1 MGKILLFLLLAA
13 VVYLLLR
20 SRSGESRTGARAAA
34 PAEDMV
40 ACARCGL
47 NVPRS
52 EAVQWRGLA
61 FCSDEHRL
69 LGPG

>member
-1 MGKILLFLLLAA
+1 MGKLLLLLLLGAVIYFLLRP
-13 VVYLLLR
+13 R
-20 SRSGESRTGARAAA
+20 STREGRPSHGA

-52 EAVQWRGLA
+52 EAVQSQGFV
-61 FCSDEHRL
+61 FCSDEHRV
-69 LGPG
+69 LGPS

>member
-1 MGKILLFLLLAA
+1 MGKILFLLLLAA
-13 VVYLLLR
+13 ALYLLLR
-20 SRSGESRTGARAAA
+20 PRRSRESRAAHVA
-34 PAEDMV
+34 PVEDMV

-52 EAVQWRGLA
+52 EAVPSRGLF
-61 FCSDEHRL
+61 FCSDEHRV